1 MNPILPSALSSR
13 RPIMLPTL
21 DELLKEFQDLE
32 DWEERYDYL
41 IDLGKQLPE
50 LPPELKT
57 PENIVKG
64 CMSTVWLATS
74 IQQSDSGG
82 KQVRIQADSDALIVK
97 GLIVAL
103 LAVFDR
109 RSPEEILQLD
119 ENQYF
124 AQLGLNQHLSPQ
136 RRNGLFAMVKRV
148 KQLSLEAASQN

>member
-1 MNPILPSALSSR
+1 
-13 RPIMLPTL
+13 MLPTL

-41 IDLGKQLPE
+41 IDLGKQLPD
-50 LPPELKT
+50 LPAELKT

-74 IQQSDSGG
+74 LVTEQGQTRIS
-82 KQVRIQADSDALIVK
+82 IQADSDALIVK

-103 LAVFDR
+103 LAVFNLR
-109 RSPEEILQLD
+109 TPEEILQLD
-119 ENQYF
+119 ENQSF
-124 AQLGLNQHLSPQ
+124 GQLGLNQHLSPQ

-148 KQLSLEAASQN
+148 KQLALEVASQQQ

>member
-1 MNPILPSALSSR
+1 
-13 RPIMLPTL
+13 MLPTL

-50 LPPELKT
+50 LPAELKT
-57 PENIVKG
+57 PEQVVKG

-74 IQQSDSGG
+74 VVEEGAQ
-82 KQVRIQADSDALIVK
+82 KRVRIEADSDALIVK
-97 GLIVAL
+97 GLIVVL
-103 LAVFDR
+103 LAVFNR
-109 RSPEEILQLD
+109 RTPEEILKLD

-148 KQLSLEAASQN
+148 KQLALEQAAA

>member
-1 MNPILPSALSSR
+1 
-13 RPIMLPTL
+13 MLPTL

-74 IQQSDSGG
+74 LEKANGQTRIS
-82 KQVRIQADSDALIVK
+82 IQADSDALIVK

-103 LAVFDR
+103 LAVFNHR
-109 RSPEEILQLD
+109 TPEEIQS
-119 ENQYF
+119 F
-124 AQLGLNQHLSPQ
+124 GQLGLNQHLSPQ

-148 KQLSLEAASQN
+148 KQLALEVASQS

>member
-1 MNPILPSALSSR
+1 
-13 RPIMLPTL
+13 MLPTL

-50 LPPELKT
+50 LPSELKT

-74 IQQSDSGG
+74 LEKANGQTRIS
-82 KQVRIQADSDALIVK
+82 IQADSDALIVK

-103 LAVFDR
+103 LAVFNHR
-109 RSPEEILQLD
+109 TPEQILQLD
-119 ENQYF
+119 ENQSF
-124 AQLGLNQHLSPQ
+124 GQLGLNQHLSPQ

-148 KQLSLEAASQN
+148 KQLALEVASQS

>member
-1 MNPILPSALSSR
+1 
-13 RPIMLPTL
+13 MLPTL

-57 PENIVKG
+57 SENVVKG
-64 CMSTVWLATS
+64 CMSTVWLATT
-74 IQQSDSGG
+74 IQPAPDGQ
-82 KQVRIQADSDALIVK
+82 KRVEIQADSDALIVK

-103 LAVFDR
+103 LAVFDHR
-109 RSPEEILQLD
+109 TPEEILKLD
-119 ENQYF
+119 ENHYF
-124 AQLGLNQHLSPQ
+124 GQLGLNQHLSPQ

-148 KQLSLEAASQN
+148 KQIALDVASQA

>member
-1 MNPILPSALSSR
+1 
-13 RPIMLPTL
+13 MLPTL

-50 LPPELKT
+50 LPPDLKT
-57 PENIVKG
+57 SENVVKG

-74 IQQSDSGG
+74 ISPDSAGH
-82 KQVRIQADSDALIVK
+82 KRVLIKADSDALIVK

-103 LAVFDR
+103 LAVFNR
-109 RSPEEILQLD
+109 RTPEEILQLD
-119 ENQYF
+119 ENQF
-124 AQLGLNQHLSPQ
+124 FGQLGLNQHLSPQ

-148 KQLSLEAASQN
+148 KQLALEVASQG

>member
-1 MNPILPSALSSR
+1 
-13 RPIMLPTL
+13 MLPTL

-50 LPPELKT
+50 LPADLKT
-57 PENIVKG
+57 TENIVKG

-74 IQQSDSGG
+74 LVTEQGQTRIS
-82 KQVRIQADSDALIVK
+82 IQADSDALIVK

-103 LAVFDR
+103 LAVFNLR
-109 RSPEEILQLD
+109 TPEEILQLD
-119 ENQYF
+119 ENQSF
-124 AQLGLNQHLSPQ
+124 GQLGLNQHLSPQ

-148 KQLSLEAASQN
+148 KQLALEVASQQQ

>member
-1 MNPILPSALSSR
+1 
-13 RPIMLPTL
+13 MLPTL
-21 DELLKEFQDLE
+21 DELLKEFQALE

-57 PENIVKG
+57 SEQIVKG
-64 CMSTVWLATS
+64 CMSTVWLSTAVVGEGS
-74 IQQSDSGG
+74 EKHVLIE
-82 KQVRIQADSDALIVK
+82 ADSDALIVK
-97 GLIVAL
+97 GLIVVL
-103 LAVFDR
+103 LAVFNR
-109 RSPEEILQLD
+109 RTPEEILKLD

-148 KQLSLEAASQN
+148 KQLALEQAASGPAA

>member
-1 MNPILPSALSSR
+1 
-13 RPIMLPTL
+13 MLPTL

-74 IQQSDSGG
+74 IRQSDSGG

>member
-1 MNPILPSALSSR
+1 
-13 RPIMLPTL
+13 MLPNL
-21 DELLKEFQDLE
+21 DELLKEFQELE

-50 LPPELKT
+50 LSSDLKT
-57 PENIVKG
+57 PERVVKG

-74 IQQSDSGG
+74 VISDENE
-82 KQVRIQADSDALIVK
+82 KRILIEADSDALIVK
-97 GLIVAL
+97 GLIVVL
-103 LAVFDR
+103 LAVFNR
-109 RSPEEILQLD
+109 RTPAEILKLD

-148 KQLSLEAASQN
+148 KQLALEQAATGTCD

>member
-1 MNPILPSALSSR
+1 
-13 RPIMLPTL
+13 MLPNL
-21 DELLKEFQDLE
+21 DELLKEFQELE

-50 LPPELKT
+50 LPAELKT
-57 PENIVKG
+57 SEQIVKG

-74 IQQSDSGG
+74 VVSDGNEKRVLIEAG
-82 KQVRIQADSDALIVK
+82 SDALIVK
-97 GLIVAL
+97 GLIVVL
-103 LAVFDR
+103 LAVFNR
-109 RSPEEILQLD
+109 RTPEEILKLD

-148 KQLSLEAASQN
+148 KQLALEQAASGTSD

>member
-1 MNPILPSALSSR
+1 MIA
-13 RPIMLPTL
+13 MLPNL
-21 DELLKEFQDLE
+21 DELLKEFQELE

-57 PENIVKG
+57 PDHIVKG

-74 IQQSDSGG
+74 LVSNGSEKRVLIE
-82 KQVRIQADSDALIVK
+82 ADSDALIVK
-97 GLIVAL
+97 GLIVVL
-103 LAVFDR
+103 LAVFNR
-109 RSPEEILQLD
+109 RTPEEILKLD
-119 ENQYF
+119 ENQCF

-148 KQLSLEAASQN
+148 KQLALEQATSGPVD

>member
-1 MNPILPSALSSR
+1 
-13 RPIMLPTL
+13 MLPTL

-50 LPPELKT
+50 MPVGLKSA
-57 PENIVKG
+57 ENIVKG

-74 IQQSDSGG
+74 VETDAGQKRIA
-82 KQVRIQADSDALIVK
+82 IQADSDALIVK

-103 LAVFDR
+103 LAVFNHR
-109 RSPEEILQLD
+109 TPEEILKLNED
-119 ENQYF
+119 QYF
-124 AQLGLNQHLSPQ
+124 GQLGLNQHLSPQ

-148 KQLSLEAASQN
+148 KQLALEQASAG

>member
-1 MNPILPSALSSR
+1 
-13 RPIMLPTL
+13 MLPTL

-57 PENIVKG
+57 PENVVKG

-74 IQQSDSGG
+74 ISPDTTGQ
-82 KQVRIQADSDALIVK
+82 KRIRIQADSDALIVK

-103 LAVFDR
+103 LAVFNR
-109 RSPEEILQLD
+109 RTPEEILQLD

-124 AQLGLNQHLSPQ
+124 GQLGLNQHLSPQ

-148 KQLSLEAASQN
+148 KQLALEVASQG